1 MVQELTIFVPSAF
14 DLVRSSG
21 SSKEE
26 VIRKSPGLPRVHGI
40 AAKHYATGEIQ
51 FIYFYSEKKTLT
63 VLVKCNLLNW
73 LLSIVDG
80 VASNQLFKVP

>member
-1 MVQELTIFVPSAF
+1 MVAELTIFVPSAF

-40 AAKHYATGEIQ
+40 TAKHYATGEMQ
-51 FIYFYSEKKTLT
+51 FITFYSEKKTNSASEVQFT
-63 VLVKCNLLNW
+63 K
-73 LLSIVDG
+73 
-80 VASNQLFKVP
+80 VASKRSG